1 MEQPRQRINMH
12 DPAVF
17 CIRVDGKLSESWL
30 DYFGARSISF
40 QVDEAGL
47 CSTTLITEPVD
58 QSALIGMIVHL
69 NGLRLP
75 LASIECLPASRTGS
89 PARWES
95 HEDCQS
101 F

>member
-1 MEQPRQRINMH
+1 MDQPRPRINMH

-17 CIRVDGKLSESWL
+17 CIRVDGRVGKSWV
-30 DYFGARSISF
+30 DYFGAQSIST

-58 QSALIGMIVHL
+58 QSALIGIINYL

-75 LASIECLPASRTGS
+75 LVSIECLPATRTGS
-89 PARWES
+89 PAR
-95 HEDCQS
+95 
-101 F
+101 